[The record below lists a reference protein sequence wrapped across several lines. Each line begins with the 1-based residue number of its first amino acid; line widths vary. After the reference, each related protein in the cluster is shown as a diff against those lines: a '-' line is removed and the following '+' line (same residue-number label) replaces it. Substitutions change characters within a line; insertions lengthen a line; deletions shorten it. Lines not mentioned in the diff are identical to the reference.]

1 MLCFVCGRLSPGSFS
16 TCPLC
21 GAAAP
26 SFPPSPPPLRG
37 RLVGLQDKTRQLE
50 DGSLS
55 ATDFLAYLERTGG
68 RMRETLK
75 WAKELDLPH
84 EIAVEMEEEM
94 QEGRTG
100 IELYLEGLED
110 LAKFARERRSAFLEA
125 GLAKAEEGNRR
136 INRAL
141 SLNWETFRNYQQ
153 MTEDLISGQ
162 GPDEIIVGM

>member
-1 MLCFVCGRLSPGSFS
+1 MLCFVCGRLSPGTF
-16 TCPLC
+16 TQCPLC
-21 GAAAP
+21 GAPAP
-26 SFPPSPPPLRG
+26 SFPPSPPPLHG
-37 RLVGLQDKTRQLE
+37 RLAGLKERTRKLE
-50 DGSLS
+50 EGSLS
-55 ATDFLAYLERTGG
+55 SNDFLAYLDKTG
-68 RMRETLK
+68 RLMRETLQ
-75 WAKELDLPH
+75 WAKDLDLPH
-84 EIAVEMEEEM
+84 EIAVEMEQEM

-110 LAKFARERRSAFLEA
+110 LAKFAREPRPAFLEA

-153 MTEDLISGQ
+153 MTEDLITGQ